1 MKNVKCENRNR
12 ASCGVHGPRRHDLH
26 YYCHTAHLWLW
37 CCRHIVM
44 AMRMRK
50 IWHLKWWQWRWC
62 WWWLIHWLWGNLE
75 YNSLWEKDGHWPE
88 RDESHRG
95 KWEWLETVQLTRD
108 QSVTTIILYQS
119 SSSRRMLCKALHC
132 SPLHCFVTALKNT
145 KMYFTE
151 YTDVQLPSLQCDRM
165 EFCSP
170 V

>member
-1 MKNVKCENRNR
+1 MSDLRIGIVR
-12 ASCGVHGPRRHDLH
+12 AVECTGHGVTISTITVTLLTCASDAVVISWWRWGWWR
-26 YYCHTAHLWLW
+26 
-37 CCRHIVM
+37 
-44 AMRMRK
+44 
-50 IWHLKWWQWRWC
+50 WHLRWWQWRWC
-62 WWWLIHWLWGNLE
+62 WWWFMHWLWGNIE
-75 YNSLWEKDGHWPE
+75 SDSSWEKDGHLSE

-95 KWEWLETVQLTRD
+95 KWEWLKTVQLTRD
-108 QSVTTIILYQS
+108 HPVTTIILYQS

-132 SPLHCFVTALKNT
+132 SPFHCFVTALKNT